1 MFRTAESDGRNASI
15 QKNCR
20 IPSERATEDRGG
32 YLADEESRRVYSDL
46 FKYRCTK
53 ERKYLKGHED
63 KEIYFNKLTL
73 SGIKNNPGKVFV
85 DGGAFDGDTVKA
97 FMKAAG
103 DQFGHIF
110 AFETEE
116 KNLKKLR
123 AFVDQ
128 NKLAEK
134 ITVYPYAL
142 WSERTTLL
150 VDDEK
155 GMNQKVTEKGT
166 HKIPADTID
175 HLLKNEKVSF
185 IKMDIEGAEMEALK
199 GAAEVIKANKPGLA
213 ISIYHKP
220 NDFYEIPL
228 YIMELVP
235 EYRLYVRHHSCFFA
249 DTVLYAV
256 I

>member
-1 MFRTAESDGRNASI
+1 MA
-15 QKNCR
+15 
-20 IPSERATEDRGG
+20 
-32 YLADEESRRVYSDL
+32 
-46 FKYRCTK
+46 
-53 ERKYLKGHED
+53 
-63 KEIYFNKLTL
+63 
-73 SGIKNNPGKVFV
+73 
-85 DGGAFDGDTVKA
+85 
-97 FMKAAG
+97 
-103 DQFGHIF
+103 
-110 AFETEE
+110 
-116 KNLKKLR
+116 
-123 AFVDQ
+123 
-128 NKLAEK
+128 
-134 ITVYPYAL
+134 
-142 WSERTTLL
+142 
-150 VDDEK
+150 DDEK

-228 YIMELVP
+228 YIMALVP